1 VPTITKRRVDALMPA
16 PDGDRFLW
24 DDALKGFGLR
34 VKPSGAK
41 SYLIQYRNREG
52 RTRRF
57 TLGKHGVLTPER
69 ARQLAQQALAGVVDG
84 RDPAEERSA
93 VRRDLT
99 IAELCDLYLAEG
111 TVTKKPSTIS
121 RDRSRIKRHILPLL
135 GRKKLGALERAD
147 VERFMRDVANGKTA
161 VDEKTGHRGRAIVTG
176 GRGAATETV
185 VLLSSMLTFAA
196 KRRLRPD
203 NPALGVPLFKRGR
216 RERFLS
222 PAELGKLGETLTEM
236 EAEGANGTALA
247 ALRLLML
254 TGCRKSEILTLR
266 WEWIDFERACLRL
279 PDTKTGARVIPLGA
293 PALQI
298 LSDLPRAGAFVLPA
312 ERGADGHFVGLQKFW
327 TRARTRAGLPDV
339 RLHDFRHSFASVGVA
354 SGDSLYLVGK
364 LLGHAK
370 AETSQRYAHLAD
382 DPLRAAADRIAG
394 AIASAMN
401 PAHSSAEVVRLKPTR
416 RAKI

>member
-1 VPTITKRRVDALMPA
+1 
-16 PDGDRFLW
+16 
-24 DDALKGFGLR
+24 
-34 VKPSGAK
+34 
-41 SYLIQYRNREG
+41 
-52 RTRRF
+52 
-57 TLGKHGVLTPER
+57 
-69 ARQLAQQALAGVVDG
+69 
-84 RDPAEERSA
+84 
-93 VRRDLT
+93 
-99 IAELCDLYLAEG
+99 
-111 TVTKKPSTIS
+111 
-121 RDRSRIKRHILPLL
+121 
-135 GRKKLGALERAD
+135 
-147 VERFMRDVANGKTA
+147 MRDVAAGKTA
-161 VDEKTGHRGRAIVTG
+161 VDEKTGYRGRAIVTG

-203 NPALGVPLFKRGR
+203 NPALGVQLFKRGR

-222 PAELGKLGETLTEM
+222 PAELGKLGETLGEM

-298 LSDLPRAGAFVLPA
+298 LADLPRAGAFVLPA

-327 TRARTRAGLPDV
+327 TRARTGAGLPDV

-354 SGDSLYLVGK
+354 SGDSLYIVGK

-394 AIASAMN
+394 AIASAM
-401 PAHSSAEVVRLKPTR
+401 KPTGATGAVVPLKSAR
-416 RAKI
+416 RKKT